1 MDRRDSQDLDRVID
15 EVARAHDE
23 RGLPGD
29 LRPAVAARIASA
41 PTWSFAWRAGVAS
54 AAVAVVVLA
63 AVVLRSTP
71 EPQRPR
77 TVADAG
83 GERAAVTTV
92 ESPGGPTA
100 PAAGQGQV
108 AAGGRM
114 ARAVVRQTID
124 DTPMTE
130 ETVDISPVA
139 IVPLEDNEVAA
150 VLAVPQLVQIAP
162 IDVELVSISQLE
174 LVE

>member
-1 MDRRDSQDLDRVID
+1 
-15 EVARAHDE
+15 
-23 RGLPGD
+23 
-29 LRPAVAARIASA
+29 
-41 PTWSFAWRAGVAS
+41 VAS

-92 ESPGGPTA
+92 ESPGGTTA
-100 PAAGQGQV
+100 PAGQGQV
-108 AAGGRM
+108 AVGGRM

-124 DTPMTE
+124 DTPVTE